1 MEKCFKVVENIKKI
15 EFWRR
20 LGQVVTKTL
29 GPGRIMKNLL
39 AWKFQCYKK
48 YIDVLL
54 ENENWKQSKTTKNK
68 EETNFR
74 TKQSR
79 FLKFYVLFFVEFLL
93 LFFCKISKLKVNPPW
108 VNVTKVNL
116 FDSIYLISVCKE
128 MICFLLKIIL
138 FSSRQICSNSRK

>member
-39 AWKFQCYKK
+39 AWKFKCYEKS
-48 YIDVLL
+48 IDVLL

-79 FLKFYVLFFVEFLL
+79 FLCTFFYWILF
-93 LFFCKISKLKVNPPW
+93 FFCKIRKLKVNPPW
-108 VNVTKVNL
+108 VNVAKVNL
-116 FDSIYLISVCKE
+116 FDSIYLIPVCKE
-128 MICFLLKIIL
+128 MIFFLKIIS
-138 FSSRQICSNSRK
+138 FSSRQICSNSRE